1 MIEKR
6 RMCLVC
12 GNALQQAGIPCEL
25 VGEGVQG
32 VCPHCKKK
40 RLCFNWKV
48 ERREKKDPPAAG
60 TSSGADGATFPVR
73 GEGKEERKIVR
84 LEDFL

>member
-6 RMCLVC
+6 RMCLAC

-25 VGEGVQG
+25 VGEGVHG

-48 ERREKKDPPAAG
+48 TRKGTREGDP
-60 TSSGADGATFPVR
+60 SGADAPAPLRQGS
-73 GEGKEERKIVR
+73 
-84 LEDFL
+84 L